1 MGLFK
6 GLTDKPYTKADYYR
20 ELEERA
26 AAKLAAKAAHVVL
39 LPTKEPEWSELEV
52 IVTTSTTDNKD
63 AEMILVP
70 FEETIESTATV
81 VESVVVVASNTNT
94 SDETLPDETVK
105 TIEEPKKVIK
115 SKRKKA
121 G

>member
-20 ELEERA
+20 EMEERA
-26 AAKLAAKAAHVVL
+26 AAKLAAKADHVVL
-39 LPTKEPEWSELEV
+39 LATKEPEWSEPNHNVETATIENVESV
-52 IVTTSTTDNKD
+52 I
-63 AEMILVP
+63 VP
-70 FEETIESTATV
+70 FEELSENLIATGSEV
-81 VESVVVVASNTNT
+81 VEVEKTSNEPVENV
-94 SDETLPDETVK
+94 EQ
-105 TIEEPKKVIK
+105 EEPKKVVK